1 MKLITFQTLKAYNK
15 LQKDCYL
22 IVEPKYVNI
31 KKYGVPYNWIVN
43 KMKHINNPYN
53 AIYPIWSWYSYG
65 KIAHPRKNTL
75 LPFFGED
82 DVIVKITFTKDNK
95 DVLLTDFIKYSF
107 MLTNQYLPKSK
118 EDHLNFNRLMQ
129 KYNIS
134 NEDLLKY
141 VRQDKYDSYRNDD
154 EFQQINNMI
163 SKSYDDILNVESNII
178 QGTVWDIKK
187 EDIISVE
194 FINKEDCKKRK
205 NVIDYRK
212 NYINKLKKEKRD

>member
-1 MKLITFQTLKAYNK
+1 MKLNTFQTLKAYNK
-15 LQKDCYL
+15 LQKDGYL

-43 KMKHINNPYN
+43 KMKNINNPYN
-53 AIYPIWSWYSYG
+53 ASYPIWSWYSYG

-75 LPFFGED
+75 LPFFDED

-118 EDHLNFNRLMQ
+118 EDYLNFNRLMQ

-154 EFQQINNMI
+154 GFQQINNII

-187 EDIISVE
+187 EDILSVE
-194 FINKEDCKKRK
+194 FINREDCNKRK